1 MPIKDNREYRTAK
14 PFEIRKSEADEASF
28 LVEGYATTFNEPYI
42 MYSYDGVDYFEEV
55 DAKAFD
61 EADMSDVIFQ
71 YDHAGMVYA
80 RQKNGTMELSVDENG
95 LKVVA
100 DLGSTS
106 QSREMYEA
114 IKSGLVSEMSFA
126 FTVEEDSYNEKT
138 HTRTIRKINK
148 LYDVSAVSIPANP
161 ATTISARSYFD
172 GVIEKEKQE
181 LLEAEEKKK
190 EIRKIIIKTE
200 VKKWN

>member
-14 PFEIRKSEADEASF
+14 PFEAIEKREEGNDKPSF
-28 LVEGYATTFNEPYI
+28 LVVGYATTFNEPYV
-42 MYSYDGVDYFEEV
+42 MYSYDGNDYYEEV

-61 EADMSDVIFQ
+61 DADMSDVIFQ

-80 RQKNGTMELSVDENG
+80 RQKNNTLQLEVDEHG
-95 LKVVA
+95 LKVTA
-100 DLGSTS
+100 DLSSTTA
-106 QSREMYEA
+106 SREMYEA
-114 IKSGLVSEMSFA
+114 IRTGLVSEMSFA
-126 FTVEEDSYNEKT
+126 FTVEEDKYNEKT
-138 HTRTIRKINK
+138 RTRTITKINK

-181 LLEAEEKKK
+181 LLEAEERKKQ
-190 EIRKIIIKTE
+190 ILKIKILTE
-200 VKKWN
+200 V